1 MLYGI
6 IPIHN
11 GLITKKEGILMET
24 QQHFRPTKAIVDLQ
38 AIQQNIK
45 NLKDL
50 LQPNVQIIAVVKA
63 NAYGHGDIAV
73 AKAALEAGA
82 TMLAVATPDEALHI
96 RAHFEEPDI
105 LILGEISPV
114 SFASYAAQQ
123 RITLTVFSSEW
134 VQQVATMVAGEENP
148 LQLHIKVDSG
158 MGRIGIRTESELLAL
173 YHTIHST
180 DNVELDGIF
189 THFATADEED
199 TAYFDSQVALF
210 EKLIAILPDKPRL
223 VHASN
228 TATALVKDNRL
239 QYDAVRYG
247 ISMYGL
253 APSSYVEGIL
263 PFPLKPAFSLESELV
278 HVKQLKAGDSVG
290 YGATFIA
297 QTDMWI
303 GTIPVG
309 YADGV
314 IRKLAG
320 QEVLIDGQRMPIVG
334 RICMDQ
340 CMVALPKAYAIGK
353 EVTLIGRQGQDE
365 ISIDEW
371 ATKLETINYE
381 VPCIITARVP
391 RIYI

>member
-1 MLYGI
+1 MVL
-6 IPIHN
+6 HN
-11 GLITKKEGILMET
+11 GLIKHKEGILMET
-24 QQHFRPTKAIVDLQ
+24 QQHFRPTKAIIDLQ
-38 AIQQNIK
+38 AIQQNVR
-45 NLKDL
+45 NLKEL
-50 LQPNVQIIAVVKA
+50 LQPNVQVIAVVKA
-63 NAYGHGDIAV
+63 NAYGHGDVAV

-105 LILGEISPV
+105 LVLGASPV
-114 SFASYAAQQ
+114 SFAPYAAQQ
-123 RITLTVFSSEW
+123 RIILTTFAREW
-134 VQQVATMVAGEENP
+134 LQQVSTLITNIVNP
-148 LQLHIKVDSG
+148 LRLHIKVDSG
-158 MGRIGIRTESELLAL
+158 MGRIGVRTEEQLLDL
-173 YHTIHST
+173 YHTIQLT

-199 TAYFDSQVALF
+199 TQYFDSQVQCF
-210 EKLIAILPDKPRL
+210 EKLISLLPEKPRL

-228 TATALVKDNRL
+228 TATSLVKDAHL
-239 QYDAVRYG
+239 QFDAVRYG

-253 APSSYVEGIL
+253 SPSSYVEEIL
-263 PFPLKPAFSLESELV
+263 PFPLNPAFSLESELV
-278 HVKQLKAGDSVG
+278 HVKHLKVGESVG
-290 YGATFIA
+290 YGATFVAPI
-297 QTDMWI
+297 DMWI

-320 QEVLIDGQRMPIVG
+320 QEVIIGGQRTPIVG

-340 CMVALPKAYAIGK
+340 CMVALPKAYAIGEK
-353 EVTLIGRQGQDE
+353 VTLIGRQGQE
-365 ISIDEW
+365 VISMNEW
-371 ATKLETINYE
+371 AAKLETINYE